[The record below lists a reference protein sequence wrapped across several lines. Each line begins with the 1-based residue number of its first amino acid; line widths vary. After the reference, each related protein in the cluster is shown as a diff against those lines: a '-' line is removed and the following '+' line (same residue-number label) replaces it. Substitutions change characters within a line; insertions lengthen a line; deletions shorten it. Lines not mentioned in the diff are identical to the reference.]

1 MKKIGII
8 GGMSPESTI
17 HYYERIYRQVNER
30 EGGLT
35 SPELGMESV
44 NMAEIE
50 KMMNDNE
57 WDRIAFEMAVRAKI
71 LENGGAKYIA
81 MASNTI
87 HKVSDFV
94 ESQINIPII
103 HIADCV
109 AKKCLSNGITNVGL
123 IGTEI
128 TMTEN
133 FLKDKLYKNGLS
145 VYTPNNLKDINEID
159 RIIFKELCKGKIEEN
174 SKRYIISVINN
185 MIGKYNIDGIILGCT
200 ELEMLIKQ
208 EDLNIPIFDTTQ
220 SHIDSIVDY
229 CLEKDYTL
237 KKF

>member
-8 GGMSPESTI
+8 GGMSTESSL

-35 SPELGMESV
+35 SPELEIVSV
-44 NMAEIE
+44 NMAKVEQ
-50 KMMNDNE
+50 MMNDNE
-57 WDRIAFEMAVRAKI
+57 WETLAFEMAVIAKK
-71 LENGGAKYIA
+71 LEIAEADYIV

-87 HKVSDFV
+87 HKVADFV

-103 HIADCV
+103 HIGDCV

-123 IGTEI
+123 IGTKI

-133 FLKDKLYKNGLS
+133 FLKDKLNKNGLS

-159 RIIFKELCKGKIEEN
+159 RIIFKELCKGKTEEI

-185 MIGKYNIDGIILGCT
+185 MIEKYNIDGIILGCT